1 MNSEIIALTFRGIR
15 RRLKSILRS
24 MVLVVLAFT
33 FVTGVLLLQENMSN
47 WQKADNKKHFGDWF
61 VMYRSKQPRENESI
75 KNHPYT
81 GNVYTAK
88 TVTSVK
94 DRTNSSDIMIGTMSD
109 GFISMGSIE
118 LEKGKMPDNDN
129 EAAIDRNSLIR
140 LGQGT
145 DIGDNITLNDK
156 EYTLCG
162 IMNSYTNV
170 WNDGKKLPGIIVTE
184 NEADNIATDETYIY
198 AYSLQSFLD
207 EQDYSS
213 IAENLR
219 KESGLRFNFTYNSNV
234 YDYKPW
240 GHAKVNNYI
249 YVFIMLVGITIISYQ
264 ITMYNKT
271 RKNVRFIQRCLG
283 ADKGQIIFMTLT
295 ENIFILLIS
304 AVIGFGI
311 ASGTGYVIQALIKY
325 FKNVSFFSIG
335 QYTLIRIILTLVI
348 AVAVSFLAGIITD
361 RLSSLNRKKQT
372 YNFKNVMTEKTFVKT
387 TAKRFKWSDG
397 CFQNIVIRVF
407 SLAMAVITVVCAV
420 NCIIAYR
427 EYLRITDKPDIVGY
441 AVKETPRSYT
451 VYYDYTASLV
461 KKGDVYTAEQIEKK
475 IPDTW
480 EYSPFQNHSISEY
493 YFNDVKFGE
502 SCMYRNISDDVLNY
516 LKNIDGVDDITMGY
530 YETARTFTWTGINTD
545 NVGNGVSLARSLKSG
560 GADKKYIFAAGYVE
574 PEEDIYN
581 SLNDYAGENLDYDG
595 FKEGSEVV
603 VFLDVNNS
611 GVYDDSMKDG
621 VTLKL
626 HNYEMVLERNDSYES
641 GDEYINAYSKLLEE
655 TIDGYEGQTDTQS
668 IKDYICKNITDQQ
681 ITEILDVYAETHD
694 NAYIMNIYNRYKA
707 GDISKEQLLDASG
720 SDEYYSGVWRS
731 IISQE
736 WWYSQYGF
744 YTYLVPA
751 ASTKV
756 VKVVKVTDEIKEKFK
771 YIIPEFGQYTVIG
784 STQLLQ
790 NALDSQNELIKKYL
804 FLDELPDYMKLKMN
818 PNRINIKYNLG
829 SSVMATDNVVS
840 SYLGSAGFAY
850 TSYSDENNQMRQKTI
865 EALMTYGIT
874 GIAAIVIY
882 LMVSTIIL
890 KGRLERYTERIKLLI
905 NTGAERDKIVKI
917 CMYECIRQSMWF
929 IVLMPLEL
937 LICLVMVRRFVK
949 QL

>member
-1 MNSEIIALTFRGIR
+1 M
-15 RRLKSILRS
+15 
-24 MVLVVLAFT
+24 
-33 FVTGVLLLQENMSN
+33 
-47 WQKADNKKHFGDWF
+47 
-61 VMYRSKQPRENESI
+61 
-75 KNHPYT
+75 
-81 GNVYTAK
+81 
-88 TVTSVK
+88 
-94 DRTNSSDIMIGTMSD
+94 
-109 GFISMGSIE
+109 
-118 LEKGKMPDNDN
+118 
-129 EAAIDRNSLIR
+129 
-140 LGQGT
+140 
-145 DIGDNITLNDK
+145 
-156 EYTLCG
+156 
-162 IMNSYTNV
+162 
-170 WNDGKKLPGIIVTE
+170 
-184 NEADNIATDETYIY
+184 
-198 AYSLQSFLD
+198 
-207 EQDYSS
+207 
-213 IAENLR
+213 
-219 KESGLRFNFTYNSNV
+219 
-234 YDYKPW
+234 
-240 GHAKVNNYI
+240 
-249 YVFIMLVGITIISYQ
+249 
-264 ITMYNKT
+264 
-271 RKNVRFIQRCLG
+271 
-283 ADKGQIIFMTLT
+283 
-295 ENIFILLIS
+295 
-304 AVIGFGI
+304 
-311 ASGTGYVIQALIKY
+311 
-325 FKNVSFFSIG
+325 
-335 QYTLIRIILTLVI
+335 
-348 AVAVSFLAGIITD
+348 
-361 RLSSLNRKKQT
+361 
-372 YNFKNVMTEKTFVKT
+372 
-387 TAKRFKWSDG
+387 
-397 CFQNIVIRVF
+397 
-407 SLAMAVITVVCAV
+407 
-420 NCIIAYR
+420 
-427 EYLRITDKPDIVGY
+427 GY

-493 YFNDVKFGE
+493 YFNDVKFGD

-545 NVGNGVSLARSLKSG
+545 NVGNGVSLVRSLKSG

-581 SLNDYAGENLDYDG
+581 SLNDYAGGNLDYDG

-641 GDEYINAYSKLLEE
+641 GDEYINAYNKLLEE

-707 GDISKEQLLDASG
+707 GYISKEQLLDASG

-850 TSYSDENNQMRQKTI
+850 TSYSDEKNQMRQKTI